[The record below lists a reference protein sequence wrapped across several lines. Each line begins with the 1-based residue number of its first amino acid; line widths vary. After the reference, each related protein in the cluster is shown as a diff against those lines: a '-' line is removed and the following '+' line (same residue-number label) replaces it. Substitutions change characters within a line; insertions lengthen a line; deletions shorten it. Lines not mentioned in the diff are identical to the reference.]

1 MSFTYNWFPDWA
13 LDDDDDD
20 DDDDV
25 VVVVVAAAADD
36 DDGVKMSPEQERYC
50 DHLRKMIKLNQF
62 IL

>member
-1 MSFTYNWFPDWA
+1 LLLLLFV
-13 LDDDDDD
+13 
-20 DDDDV
+20 V